1 MCGRSY
7 DKPAVYQICVD
18 GVLDEKWST
27 WFNGFAMDPQEDGT
41 TILTGVIADQSALHG
56 LLARLRDL
64 GLPIITARRV
74 EEGL

>member
-7 DKPAVYQICVD
+7 DKPAVYQICVE
-18 GVLDEKWST
+18 GILDAKWST
-27 WFNGFAMDPQEDGT
+27 WFNGFTIDPQKDGN
-41 TILTGVIADQSALHG
+41 TILTGEVADQSALHG

-64 GLPIITARRV
+64 GLPIINARRV

>member
-7 DKPAVYQICVD
+7 DKPAVYQICVE
-18 GVLDEKWST
+18 GILDEKWST
-27 WFNGFAMDPQEDGT
+27 WFNGFTMDPQKDGT
-41 TILTGVIADQSALHG
+41 TFLTGVVADQSALHG

-74 EEGL
+74 EEG